1 MTDPD
6 RLLLAFEIGL
16 GVLVLWNLYL
26 TVRLL
31 LAYGYST
38 AQKVAQ
44 LLLIWSLPVVGAVL
58 AHSMMVVRPAAR
70 REHYEPGD
78 GPPGMG
84 SDVGHL

>member
-6 RLLLAFEIGL
+6 HLRLAWEIGL
-16 GVLVLWNLYL
+16 GALVLWNLYV

-31 LAYGYST
+31 LADAYC
-38 AQKVAQ
+38 APQKIAQ
-44 LLLIWSLPVVGAVL
+44 LLLIWSLPAVGAVMVL
-58 AHSMMVVRPAAR
+58 SMMVVHSAAR

-84 SDVGHL
+84 SDVGHH